1 MLRYVP
7 SALALGFLALTGVVC
22 AADRPPIPEFD
33 VADRLMPEDP
43 MPERQ
48 TSWSNTAVTLADV
61 VYATIPGFRALH
73 LDLYRPVRA
82 NAPLPLIVFL
92 HGGAWAFANPR
103 AGAAFRNFPAILAHL
118 AETGY
123 VVASVEYR
131 FSGEATFPAQ
141 VEDVQ
146 SALRF
151 LRTNSARFGIDDT
164 RVGLWG
170 MSGGAYLAA
179 MAAMNCAEK
188 SCVQGWVGW
197 FGIYDFTSETSP
209 DANLRH
215 VLGCGP
221 NSCTPEVLERVS
233 PIRYA
238 DGGDPPVL
246 LVHGTAD
253 EPFVSQ
259 ELAERLRAAGATADV
274 LLIPQASHGFIGP
287 SEAATKDNLRRA
299 LTATFDFFD
308 QVLPARSS
316 SSSTKVPA
324 PEGE

>member
-1 MLRYVP
+1 MLRSV
-7 SALALGFLALTGVVC
+7 SAALALGFLALTGVVH

-33 VADRLMPEDP
+33 VADRLMPDDP
-43 MPERQ
+43 MPERP
-48 TSWSNTAVTLADV
+48 TAWSNTAVTLTDV

-82 NAPLPLIVFL
+82 NGPLPVVVFL

-103 AGAAFRNFPAILAHL
+103 AGAAFRNLPVILSHL

-123 VVASVEYR
+123 VVAAVEYR
-131 FSGEATFPAQ
+131 FSGEASFPAP

-146 SALRF
+146 AAIRF
-151 LRTNSARFGIDDT
+151 LRTNGARFGLDGT
-164 RVGLWG
+164 RIGLWG
-170 MSGGAYLAA
+170 MSAGAYLAA
-179 MAAMNCAEK
+179 MAAMNCAEG

-197 FGIYDFTSETSP
+197 FGIYDFTSETAP
-209 DANLRH
+209 DADLRH
-215 VLGCGP
+215 LLGCGP
-221 NSCTPEVLERVS
+221 DSCTRDVLERVS

-238 DGGDPPVL
+238 DRQDPPVL

-259 ELAERLRAAGATADV
+259 QLAERLRAVGATVDV

-287 SEAATKDNLRRA
+287 TEAATKENLRQA
-299 LTATFDFFD
+299 LAATFTFFD
-308 QVLPARSS
+308 RVLPPVRSS
-316 SSSTKVPA
+316 SSTAQGP
-324 PEGE
+324 

>member
-1 MLRYVP
+1 M
-7 SALALGFLALTGVVC
+7 
-22 AADRPPIPEFD
+22 
-33 VADRLMPEDP
+33 
-43 MPERQ
+43 
-48 TSWSNTAVTLADV
+48 
-61 VYATIPGFRALH
+61 
-73 LDLYRPVRA
+73 RA
-82 NAPLPLIVFL
+82 NAPLPLVVFL

-103 AGAAFRNFPAILAHL
+103 SAAAFRNFPVILAHL

-131 FSGEATFPAQ
+131 FSGEAPFPAQ

-146 SALRF
+146 AAIRF
-151 LRTNSARFGIDDT
+151 LRANSGRFGIDGT

-170 MSGGAYLAA
+170 MSAGAYLAA
-179 MAAMNCAEK
+179 MAAMNCAEE

-197 FGIYDFTSETSP
+197 FGIYDFTSETPP
-209 DANLRH
+209 DADLRH
-215 VLGCGP
+215 LLGCGP
-221 NSCTPEVLERVS
+221 DSCTPEVLERVS

-238 DGGDPPVL
+238 DSRDPPVL

-259 ELAERLRAAGATADV
+259 QLAERLRAVGATADV

-287 SEAATKDNLRRA
+287 TEAATKDNLRQA

-308 QVLPARSS
+308 HVLPARSS
-316 SSSTKVPA
+316 SSNAKVP
-324 PEGE
+324 